1 MTFTEN
7 RKLQRRQ
14 RDQFFL
20 LFLTFA
26 VCSPVSNVKGGGFM
40 LMKTVSKKC
49 IPLCCC
55 KVYISNRVL

>member
-1 MTFTEN
+1 MTFTAN

-26 VCSPVSNVKGGGFM
+26 VCSPVSNVKGGFM